1 MEKTRLAGAQSIDR
15 AFDILHLIAAASSQ
29 GIRLKDIC
37 SRTGLTQ
44 PTAHRILA
52 KLQERGLI
60 ERIRGGARYIIG
72 GELTLLGLSTGVRR
86 FRELAG
92 PTLRELSDEV
102 GDAVFL
108 TVRSGLDTVCADRKI
123 GSYPIQVLSIE
134 IGSRRPLGISA
145 NSVAMLSRM
154 PEAEATDILEKNAE
168 RLSPFKMPQAVLQER
183 IAVAR
188 QRGYV
193 HISQAI
199 VKGTSAIA
207 MPVYD
212 VVGRPIAA
220 ISTIA
225 VLSRQS
231 KRRLPSL
238 ISLLHKAAEN
248 ISELSHQEAI
258 KSPVKN
264 ADPVEWQVFSGVGK

>member
-1 MEKTRLAGAQSIDR
+1 MKKTGLAGAQSIDR
-15 AFDILHLIAAASSQ
+15 AFDILQLIASASAQ

-37 SRTGLTQ
+37 GRTGLTQ
-44 PTAHRILA
+44 PTAHRILT

-60 ERIRGGARYIIG
+60 ERIPGGARYIIG
-72 GELTLLGLSTGVRR
+72 GELTLLGLSSGIRR

-168 RLSPFKMPQAVLQER
+168 RLSPFKTPQAVLQER
-183 IAVAR
+183 IATAR

-199 VKGTSAIA
+199 VKGTSAIG
-207 MPVYD
+207 MPVCD

-225 VLSRQS
+225 ILSRQNKS
-231 KRRLPSL
+231 RVPTLV
-238 ISLLHKAAEN
+238 SLLHKAAEN
-248 ISELSHQEAI
+248 IAGLSHQEAI
-258 KSPVKN
+258 KAGISEKVSPRL
-264 ADPVEWQVFSGVGK
+264 

>member
-15 AFDILHLIAAASSQ
+15 AFDILHLIATASSQ
-29 GIRLKDIC
+29 GIRLKDI
-37 SRTGLTQ
+37 SGRTGLPQ

-60 ERIRGGARYIIG
+60 ERIRGGARYVIG

-193 HISQAI
+193 YISQAI
-199 VKGTSAIA
+199 VKGSSAIA
-207 MPVYD
+207 MPVCD

-248 ISELSHQEAI
+248 ISELSHQEA
-258 KSPVKN
+258 VK
-264 ADPVEWQVFSGVGK
+264 AGSSEKPFPRF

>member
-1 MEKTRLAGAQSIDR
+1 MTENTKLAGAQSIDR
-15 AFDILHLIAAASSQ
+15 AFDILHLIAAASPQ

-37 SRTGLTQ
+37 SGTGLAQSTV
-44 PTAHRILA
+44 HRILA

-60 ERIRGGARYIIG
+60 ERIPGGARYIIG
-72 GELTLLGLSTGVRR
+72 GELTLLGLSSGVRR

-92 PTLRELSDEV
+92 PTLRGLSDQV

-123 GSYPIQVLSIE
+123 GSFPIQVLSIE

-154 PEAEATDILEKNAE
+154 PEAEVTNILEQNAD
-168 RLSPFKMPQAVLQER
+168 RLSPFKTPRAVLQER
-183 IAVAR
+183 IATAR

-193 HISQAI
+193 HIAQAI
-199 VKGTSAIA
+199 VKGTSAIG
-207 MPVYD
+207 MPVCD

-225 VLSRQS
+225 ILSRQNKS
-231 KRRLPSL
+231 RVPDLV
-238 ISLLHKAAEN
+238 SLLQKAAQT

-258 KSPVKN
+258 KAGSSEKPSLKV
-264 ADPVEWQVFSGVGK
+264 